1 MAQRRVQKRSSY
13 GGHSRKKTQAQG
25 VGGYWGVRFL
35 RRQGDSQK
43 GPIMIFKK
51 SHSKE
56 KSPSLAERIKQAQHK
71 RRIEGE
77 HSRPFSKFDMAA
89 ITDRLWRKR

>member
-1 MAQRRVQKRSSY
+1 
-13 GGHSRKKTQAQG
+13 
-25 VGGYWGVRFL
+25 
-35 RRQGDSQK
+35 
-43 GPIMIFKK
+43 MIFKK

-77 HSRPFSKFDMAA
+77 RSRPLSDFDVAA
-89 ITDRLWRKR
+89 IADKLTRKR